1 MTTDPT
7 DEKLDRLL
15 QDWSSESVSHSQLS
29 LLQQRIV
36 ASLRNSDSAVCAV
49 GGEVPLRDS
58 SDGAEASR
66 SVVPTRALTRS
77 NRGAAAIAVGMVL
90 TVMLATLLLL
100 IQSPRRGAST
110 SESPPEY
117 AWLQHD
123 QIQNKTLVLQEMKR
137 LFDRQFLWLAENGN
151 QLELGLAETDAGR
164 SGVTDGGDHLA
175 IRIVV
180 QRRQPG
186 STDWKQ
192 AWTMDLV
199 SRSEETV
206 SVLPK
211 DGNGTELQLWAYRLP
226 DGAIAVETDLRLSGA
241 NDLHAQCSGVQQNGR
256 PVNVSS
262 VRSEDTE
269 YRVFQTIAVL
279 EGKVI

>member
-1 MTTDPT
+1 M
-7 DEKLDRLL
+7 
-15 QDWSSESVSHSQLS
+15 
-29 LLQQRIV
+29 
-36 ASLRNSDSAVCAV
+36 
-49 GGEVPLRDS
+49 
-58 SDGAEASR
+58 
-66 SVVPTRALTRS
+66 
-77 NRGAAAIAVGMVL
+77 MM

-100 IQSPRRGAST
+100 IQSPGRAAST

-123 QIQNKTLVLQEMKR
+123 QIQNKTLVLQEMER

-151 QLELGLAETDAGR
+151 RVELGLADADTGR
-164 SGVTDGGDHLA
+164 SRVADGGEHLA

-186 STDWKQ
+186 SADWKL
-192 AWTMDLV
+192 AWTMDFV
-199 SRSEETV
+199 SRSEETI

-226 DGAIAVETDLRLSGA
+226 DGAIAVETDLHLSGA
-241 NDLHAQCSGVQQNGR
+241 NVLHAQCSGVQQNGR

-262 VRSEDTE
+262 VRSEDAE
-269 YRVFQTIAVL
+269 YRVFQTVAVL